1 MHTGFLDVLHD
12 AADHDILA
20 VSKCIDVDLGGVVE
34 EAVEQYRR
42 VIRDLHG
49 LAHVALEIV
58 VIVDD
63 FHCPAAQ
70 HVARPHDQRITDLGG
85 DVQRLLLGG
94 RSEEHTSELQ
104 SLMRISYA
112 VFCLKKTNNAY
123 NKIHKQYT

>member
-20 VSKCIDVDLGGVVE
+20 VSKCIDVDLDGVVE

-70 HVARPHDQRITDLGG
+70 HVARPHDQRI
-85 DVQRLLLGG
+85 

-112 VFCLKKTNNAY
+112 VFCFKNKKNT
-123 NKIHKQYT
+123 TP